1 VARPLGNPGRS
12 RSPTEGRLGLV
23 VHFGQVLGLALIRR
37 GADDQ
42 DDDLS
47 VALVAQLQTG
57 LGLDDGD

>member
-1 VARPLGNPGRS
+1 
-12 RSPTEGRLGLV
+12 
-23 VHFGQVLGLALIRR
+23 VLGLALIRR

-47 VALVAQLQTG
+47 VALVAKLQTY